1 MLGAVLLTGY
11 LGGAVAIH
19 VRAGSSLFETIFPVI
34 VATLVWTGVL
44 FSRGAAAL
52 HNSGAQ
58 PDCRDARKREI
69 GMRFIAIHKEDRN
82 SEADLPPSA
91 ELVAA
96 MGRLI
101 ERGLKDGVFLRGEG
115 LHSSSKRARLTASN
129 GILTILEGPYAGSNE
144 LIAGVTIIRVNSSD
158 EAIEWA
164 SRLAA
169 VLGDAEIEVGQVKE
183 PWDVGMC
190 AKPEGITTIRFL
202 LVQKAD
208 LNSEA
213 GVPLT
218 PEILAGLENLRAE
231 MVKAGV
237 FLERRRFARVREGC
251 AWDALPISAPL
262 SMGPSRK
269 QKS

>member
-1 MLGAVLLTGY
+1 
-11 LGGAVAIH
+11 
-19 VRAGSSLFETIFPVI
+19 
-34 VATLVWTGVL
+34 
-44 FSRGAAAL
+44 
-52 HNSGAQ
+52 
-58 PDCRDARKREI
+58 
-69 GMRFIAIHKEDRN
+69 MRFIAIHKEDRN

-169 VLGDAEIEVGQVKE
+169 VLGDAEIEVGEVKE

-190 AKPEGITTIRFL
+190 PKPEGITTIRFL

-237 FLERRRFARVREGC
+237 FLGTETLCPSSQGVRLGCFGDKRTVVDGPFTEAKELIGGFAIIQVASKGGALAWSHQFADVFREARVLDDIEIDIYELREERDF
-251 AWDALPISAPL
+251 ADHT
-262 SMGPSRK
+262 RR
-269 QKS
+269 